1 MSEKQKNKTSEI
13 KELKVEA
20 VKVESFNEEI
30 KEGAEES
37 REESAKEKVLNGTP
51 RFNKFNQ

>member
-1 MSEKQKNKTSEI
+1 MEKQKNKTSEI

-20 VKVESFNEEI
+20 VKVKALNEEI

-37 REESAKEKVLNGTP
+37 KEELAKEKVLNGTP
-51 RFNKFNQ
+51 RFNKFNK

>member
-1 MSEKQKNKTSEI
+1 MEKQKNKTSEI